1 VRLDLDAQR
10 NLGELIGLTFTLF
23 GRHLAVFLSLTLL
36 VVAPIELLVDGVWGG
51 FLADGGGASAPAAA
65 TTVSFL
71 AAVVIIPP
79 LVTALHVVVVQG
91 LARGEEPAVGR
102 ALSAAAARL
111 VPAVGAVSLYAVGVT
126 LGLIA
131 LIVPG
136 IWLAVRWYFAA
147 QAAVVDGLQP
157 AEALRRS
164 ALLVDGQWWRVLGV
178 LVVFNLITGAFGAVG
193 RALIDQIAGGALFMT
208 AWIVLQTVTLSL
220 GAIFGTLLFFDLRSR
235 SRLPWQGAPRIE
247 PHAPERPIQPP
258 RI

>member
-1 VRLDLDAQR
+1 LRLDLDEHR
-10 NLGELIGLTFTLF
+10 NLGQLVGLTFSLF

-36 VVAPIELLVDGVWGG
+36 VVAPIEFLVDGVWGG
-51 FLADGGGASAPAAA
+51 FLADGGSASASAAA

-71 AAVVIIPP
+71 AAVVIIAP

-102 ALSAAAARL
+102 ALSAAATRL
-111 VPAVGAVSLYAVGVT
+111 VPAVGAVSLYALGVT

-164 ALLVDGQWWRVLGV
+164 ALLVDGHWWRVLGV

-193 RALIDQIAGGALFMT
+193 RALIDRGARARAADPAAAHLVFE
-208 AWIVLQTVTLSL
+208 A
-220 GAIFGTLLFFDLRSR
+220 
-235 SRLPWQGAPRIE
+235 
-247 PHAPERPIQPP
+247 
-258 RI
+258 

>member
-1 VRLDLDAQR
+1 VRLDLEEHR

-36 VVAPIELLVDGVWGG
+36 VVAPIEILVDGVWGG
-51 FLADGGGASAPAAA
+51 FLADGGDTSAPTAA
-65 TTVSFL
+65 TTVSVL
-71 AAVVIIPP
+71 ASIVVIPP

-91 LARGEEPAVGR
+91 LARGEEPEVGR

-111 VPAVGAVSLYAVGVT
+111 LPAVGAVALYTIGVGF
-126 LGLIA
+126 GLIA

-136 IWLAVRWYFAA
+136 IYLAVRWYFAA
-147 QAAVVDGLQP
+147 QAAVVDGLRP

-164 ALLVDGQWWRVLGV
+164 GELVEGRWWRVLGV
-178 LVVFNLITGAFGAVG
+178 LIVFNLITSAFGVV
-193 RALIDQIAGGALFMT
+193 GGALVRRIDSGALYMT
-208 AWIVLQTVTLSL
+208 GWILLQTVTLSL
-220 GAIFGTLLFFDLRSR
+220 TAIFGTLLFFDLRAR
-235 SRLPWQGAPRIE
+235 ARLPWEGTPRIE